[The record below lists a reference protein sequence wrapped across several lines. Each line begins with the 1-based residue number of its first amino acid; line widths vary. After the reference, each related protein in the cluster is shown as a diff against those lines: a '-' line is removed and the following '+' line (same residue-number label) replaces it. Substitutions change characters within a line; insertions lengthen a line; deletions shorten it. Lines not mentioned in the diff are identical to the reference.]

1 MRIIVLG
8 AGTAGAIAAG
18 IIKKRRPDIEVLQ
31 IHSEQVGIIG
41 VGESVT
47 PYLNHAFQELGM
59 VEKDWMTATGS
70 MYKLGNKFEGWT
82 DEDHYFAFTYNKP
95 IDKLINNKPIDWN
108 DIKSVNETDIRL
120 TDVWCDLYNQGMVN
134 NFSAS
139 FNDLHNSLVNNT
151 FDFKSLDRSCLN
163 YSYHINAEKLA
174 PYIRKNI
181 NSKLGVIEIEGK
193 VVKVNTNDNGV
204 HSVEMENGEVYTS
217 DYWFDCSGFNR
228 LLINELDDSFHTY
241 DYCKANSAVVMPIE
255 YTSQD
260 QLTNHTRTIW
270 LEQGWQFKIGLTERI
285 GTGIIYSD
293 EYFSD
298 EEIKQLLLEKENH
311 KNIRPPKILKWTP
324 GRMVNPAI
332 DNVFSI
338 GMAAGFCEPMEANA
352 LYITMAT
359 IKRALHSIN
368 QDENRNTFNKV
379 INHTLDDTA
388 LFIAAH
394 YTLCEKGNNAYW
406 SDMRKIG
413 VEQNH
418 KQLLLEK
425 YNDVKNNMESAVNH
439 YTMYPDYMWME
450 LASAWCKDISTWSK
464 NTDPKLQQQVLEYF
478 KKSKSSTTNQYPEE
492 MRKFHNV

>member
-47 PYLNHAFQELGM
+47 PYLNAAFRELGM
-59 VEKDWMTATGS
+59 DEKHWMTATGS

-95 IDKLINNKPIDWN
+95 IDKVLNNESISFN
-108 DIKSVNETDIRL
+108 DIKKVNQSQVRL
-120 TDVWCDLYNQGMVN
+120 SDVWCDLYNKGLTN
-134 NFSAS
+134 NFSES
-139 FNDLHNSLVNNT
+139 FNELHHAMQHNL
-151 FDFKSLDRSCLN
+151 FDFKILDRENLN

-174 PYIRKNI
+174 PYIRQHVNK
-181 NSKLGVIEIEGK
+181 KLGVIEIEGK
-193 VVKVNTNDNGV
+193 VTQVKTNDCGV
-204 HSVEMENGEVYTS
+204 HSVILENGEEYTA

-228 LLINELDDSFHTY
+228 LLINSLDDSFYTY
-241 DYCKANSAVVMPIE
+241 DYCKANSAVVMPISYKSDDE
-255 YTSQD
+255 
-260 QLTNHTRTIW
+260 LKNHTRTIW

-293 EYFSD
+293 EYFD
-298 EEIKQLLLEKENH
+298 DNEIRELLLEREEH
-311 KNIRPPKILKWTP
+311 RNIRPPKILKWKP
-324 GRMVNPAI
+324 GRMLNPAV

-359 IKRALHSIN
+359 IKRALFSIE
-368 QDENRNTFNKV
+368 QDENRNTFNSI

-388 LFIAAH
+388 FFIAAH
-394 YTLCEKGNNAYW
+394 YTLCPKGNNAYW
-406 SDMRKIG
+406 NDMRQIG
-413 VEQNH
+413 KDQNH
-418 KQLLLEK
+418 KEILLQK
-425 YNDVKNNMESAVNH
+425 YNDAKNNMESAVNY
-439 YTMYPDYMWME
+439 YTMYPDYMWLE
-450 LASAWCKDISTWSK
+450 LAAAWCKDVTSWSK
-464 NTDPKLQQQVLEYF
+464 NTSVELQEQVLEYF
-478 KKSKSSTTNQYPEE
+478 RKPKTNIKNNYPEE
-492 MRKFHNV
+492 MRKFHV

>member
-47 PYLNHAFQELGM
+47 PYLNVAFQELGM
-59 VEKDWMTATGS
+59 DEKLWMPATGS
-70 MYKLGNKFEGWT
+70 MYKLGNKFEGWA
-82 DEDHYFAFTYNKP
+82 DEDHFFAFTYNKP
-95 IDKLINNKPIDWN
+95 VDKLVNNETVDWH
-108 DIKSVNETDIRL
+108 DIKSVSEKDVRL
-120 TDVWCDLYNQGMVN
+120 TDVWCDLYNRGLVK

-139 FNDLHNSLVNNT
+139 FNDLHSSLVHNT
-151 FDFKSLDRSCLN
+151 FDFDLLDRNHLN

-174 PYIRKNI
+174 PYIRKNV
-181 NSKLGVIEIEGK
+181 NSKLGVVEIEGK
-193 VVKVNTNDNGV
+193 VIKINTNDKGV
-204 HSVEMENGEVYTS
+204 YSVELENGEVYTA

-228 LLINELDDSFHTY
+228 LLINSLDNSFHTY
-241 DYCKANSAVVMPIE
+241 DYCKANSAVVMPIK
-255 YTSQD
+255 YTSD
-260 QLTNHTRTIW
+260 DELKNHTRTIW

-293 EYFSD
+293 EYFAD

-311 KNIRPPKILKWTP
+311 KNIRPPKTLKWTP
-324 GRMVNPAI
+324 GRMVNPAV

-359 IKRALHSIN
+359 IKRALWSIE
-368 QDENRNTFNKV
+368 QDENRSTFNSI

-388 LFIAAH
+388 FFIAAH

-406 SDMRKIG
+406 NDMRKIG
-413 VEQNH
+413 IEQNH
-418 KQLLLEK
+418 KQLLKQK
-425 YNDVKNNMESAVNH
+425 YNDAKNNMNHAVNY
-439 YTMYPDYMWME
+439 YTMYPDYMWIE
-450 LASAWCKDISTWSK
+450 LAAAWCKDISSWSK
-464 NTDPKLQQQVLEYF
+464 NTDIKLQQQVLEYF
-478 KKSKSSTTNQYPEE
+478 KKPKHSSTKPYPEE
-492 MRKFHNV
+492 MKKFHV